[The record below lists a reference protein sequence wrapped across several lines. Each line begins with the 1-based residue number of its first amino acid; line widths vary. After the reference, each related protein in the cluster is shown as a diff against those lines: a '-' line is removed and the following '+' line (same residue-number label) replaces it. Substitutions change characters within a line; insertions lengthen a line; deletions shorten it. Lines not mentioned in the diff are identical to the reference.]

1 MSKYTVNVEYTIDVP
16 DDEFDE
22 NDDPIAEI
30 EDYYNDFIDEFQ
42 TESHCVSVEEC

>member
-22 NDDPIAEI
+22 NDDPLAEI

-42 TESHCVSVEEC
+42 TESLCVSVEEC